1 MKDRKLF
8 LFNCKTIFLLALTS
22 MSMVA
27 KADLYITITN
37 SENKVTEEKI
47 ETAEHTSLID
57 ESVKTE
63 VASLKA
69 LEEGSVKD
77 IVVDQTIEV
86 TTKKEETLAEKQQ
99 EVEPEQKQEKQEQLE
114 QEKKLEVQVE
124 THSVVTENSVFKFKQ
139 TGLAESKYAS
149 ITVQYEGQIVSSK
162 SYFSNSLEVVYTAP
176 LAKSYGDYV
185 VEYTEYDNKT
195 AFRKKTK
202 IVRYNVEYKKTT
214 SNYKPK
220 VSSSV
225 QSTNPEIV
233 NLAMDITALAQNEM
247 EKMKAINLWIATNVT
262 YNRARDSY
270 TQKNDAVTSLQKR
283 TAICMG
289 YANLFAAL
297 ARAAGLETKVMTG
310 KAISNGK
317 KYYHQWNEV
326 RVDGKWYFVDTT
338 WNAST
343 RSGPETFISL
353 ANQYPKSHYGAKEVK
368 AL

>member
-1 MKDRKLF
+1 MKNRKLF
-8 LFNCKTIFLLALTS
+8 LLNYKTIFLLGLTTV
-22 MSMVA
+22 SMVA
-27 KADLYITITN
+27 RADLYIVVTN
-37 SENKVTEEKI
+37 SQNEVIKEQVEITPQDSSLNETLKEE
-47 ETAEHTSLID
+47 A
-57 ESVKTE
+57 
-63 VASLKA
+63 
-69 LEEGSVKD
+69 SVKD
-77 IVVDQTIEV
+77 VVVDQTMTVSTKIE
-86 TTKKEETLAEKQQ
+86 
-99 EVEPEQKQEKQEQLE
+99 EVQEQVIE
-114 QEKKLEVQVE
+114 EEKKPETIVSTE
-124 THSVVTENSVFKFKQ
+124 THSVVTENPVFKFKQ
-139 TGLAESKYAS
+139 TGLVESKYAS
-149 ITVQYEGQIVSSK
+149 ITVQYENQIVSSK
-162 SYFSNSLEVVYTAP
+162 SYFSNTQEVTYTAP
-176 LAKSYGDYV
+176 LTKSYGDYV

-220 VSSSV
+220 VSYAV

-233 NLAMDITALAQNEM
+233 NLAMDVTALAQNEM

-262 YNRARDSY
+262 YNHASNSY
-270 TQKNDAVTSLQKR
+270 TQKNDAVTTLQKK

-310 KAISNGK
+310 KAVSNGK

-326 RVDGKWYFVDTT
+326 KVDGKWYFVDTT

-343 RSGPETFISL
+343 RSGPEAFISL
-353 ANQYPKSHYGAKEVK
+353 ASQYPKSHYGAKEVK

>member
-27 KADLYITITN
+27 KADLYIKVTN

-47 ETAEHTSLID
+47 ETAEHNSLID

-77 IVVDQTIEV
+77 VVVDQTIEV
-86 TTKKEETLAEKQQ
+86 TTKKEEVLAEKQQ
-99 EVEPEQKQEKQEQLE
+99 EVEQKQEQEE

-124 THSVVTENSVFKFKQ
+124 IHSVVTENPVFKFKQ
-139 TGLAESKYAS
+139 TGLVESKYAS

-220 VSSSV
+220 VSYAV

-247 EKMKAINLWIATNVT
+247 EKMRAINLWIATNVT
-262 YNRARDSY
+262 YNHAKDSY

-310 KAISNGK
+310 RAISGGK